1 VSCAK
6 KNQEGAAMLPDD
18 PQTIEQKKII
28 KSQYIAMATAFVLFF
43 VTAIFSILL
52 FEGNFVKVI
61 RMAITVGY
69 SPVLFIGVSSIRNEI
84 SILRPKGEKQYSTG
98 KRAVTMGVL
107 LIASFLLNV
116 VIAFS
121 PLLDLL
127 MQDFS

>member
-1 VSCAK
+1 
-6 KNQEGAAMLPDD
+6 MLPDG

-28 KSQYIAMATAFVLFF
+28 KSQYIAMAMAFVLFF

-127 MQDFS
+127 VQDFS

>member
-1 VSCAK
+1 
-6 KNQEGAAMLPDD
+6 MLPDE
-18 PQTIEQKKII
+18 PQTAEQKKIL

-52 FEGNFVKVI
+52 FESDFIKVI

-69 SPVLFIGVSSIRNEI
+69 SPVLFIGVSSIINEV
-84 SILRPKGEKQYSTG
+84 SILRLKGERQYPTG

-107 LIASFLLNV
+107 LIASFVLEV

-121 PLLDLL
+121 PLFDLL
-127 MQDFS
+127 MKDFS